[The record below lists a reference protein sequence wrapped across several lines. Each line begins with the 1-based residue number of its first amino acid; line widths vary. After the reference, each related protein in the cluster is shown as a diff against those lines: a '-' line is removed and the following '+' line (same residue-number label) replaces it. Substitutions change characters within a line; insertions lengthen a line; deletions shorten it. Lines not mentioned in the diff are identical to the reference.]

1 MSTILTTKQDAI
13 ATISFHRPE
22 AMNSLNE
29 VMAQELLGIM
39 TEFTQDPK
47 LRVIILRGT
56 GQLFMAG
63 GDVGFFYRHLSEIEK
78 KVDSVI
84 SQVHQV
90 VQMMQQ
96 SDKIIIAA
104 VHGSV
109 AGIGVSFML
118 ASDLVIAADDTKFTL
133 AYSKIGAT
141 PDGGLTFTLPRI
153 VGTKKAMELAL
164 LSDVFDAK
172 MAKSYGLINWVV
184 KREELEQETINIAT
198 HIASGPA
205 FTFASIKH
213 LINTTWQRDLTGQ
226 LKAEEK
232 SFIEVAKT
240 EDFRRGVTA
249 FVMKSKVEFC

>member
-1 MSTILTTKQDAI
+1 MSTILTTKQGPI

-29 VMAQELLGIM
+29 IMAQELHSII
-39 TEFTQDPK
+39 TEFTNDPD

-56 GQLFMAG
+56 GKLFMAG
-63 GDVGFFYRHLSEIEK
+63 GDVAFFHRHLSDIEQ
-78 KVDSVI
+78 KVHAVI

-90 VQMMQQ
+90 VQMIQQ

-118 ASDLVIAADDTKFTL
+118 AADLVIAADDTKFTL

-141 PDGGLTFTLPRI
+141 PDGGVTFTLPRI

-172 MAKSYGLINWVV
+172 MAKTYGLINWVV
-184 KREELEQETINIAT
+184 KSEELEQETINIAT

-205 FTFASIKH
+205 FTYANIKH
-213 LINTTWQRDLTGQ
+213 LINNTWERDLAGQ

-232 SFIEVAKT
+232 SFIAVAKT